1 MDQTVPLQ
9 TRFLLGQRLLEVC
22 FDQDFQL
29 IGRFACWIVF
39 RLTSQMGEIRPAL
52 RSKKRSVRI
61 CVHLISDCTCS
72 PDKPFEAEVN
82 MHGR

>member
-29 IGRFACWIVF
+29 ISRFACWIAF

-52 RSKKRSVRI
+52 RSKKI
-61 CVHLISDCTCS
+61 G
-72 PDKPFEAEVN
+72 VN
-82 MHGR
+82 LRAFAL